1 MAAVLDTGLCQAL
14 LLTEQSSAAIELL
27 KGLNFCDVGICE
39 DFLLKRNQ
47 HVCML
52 ELYKCNAM
60 HREALQ
66 LLLELVEG
74 SKSETHK
81 GDVHRNFKPEM
92 IIDYLK
98 VSLILFILSCTCW
111 LQFNSYKTRHHLEII

>member
-1 MAAVLDTGLCQAL
+1 MAAKLDTALVQAL
-14 LLTEQSSAAIELL
+14 LLTEQSPAAIELL

-39 DFLLKRNQ
+39 DFFLNRNQ

-52 ELYKCNAM
+52 ELYKCNTM

-66 LLLELVEG
+66 LLLELVEK

-81 GDVHRNFKPEM
+81 AEIHRNFKPEM
-92 IIDYLK
+92 IIEYLK
-98 VSLILFILSCTCW
+98 VSLILFGC
-111 LQFNSYKTRHHLEII
+111 IIGCS